1 MNIKKIF
8 LTLLFLN
15 LSFSVDVLKIEKNAL
30 EKINTGI
37 VVLKF
42 SMKNCQP
49 CRRMLPMFHKLAAE
63 FDSTT
68 VKFYEVDVEKL
79 PSLAQKFN
87 VRSVPTIIVFNE
99 GKILKRFV
107 GGNTKTQDI
116 WALLNSIID

>member
-1 MNIKKIF
+1 
-8 LTLLFLN
+8 
-15 LSFSVDVLKIEKNAL
+15 
-30 EKINTGI
+30 
-37 VVLKF
+37 
-42 SMKNCQP
+42 
-49 CRRMLPMFHKLAAE
+49 MFHKLAGE
-63 FDSTT
+63 FDPAI

-116 WALLNSIID
+116 WSLLNSIVD